1 MLAARRWDSIIFDRP
16 LRLCDLTDRKQ
27 LADIGADAST
37 LLSPYVVTQQ
47 WSLQLMTHPAG
58 IDGFWYLSRLNARER
73 CLAIF
78 GRKTLLDKNRPKGRK
93 GMALERDAALRAYL
107 AREDIA
113 IV

>member
-1 MLAARRWDSIIFDRP
+1 
-16 LRLCDLTDRKQ
+16 
-27 LADIGADAST
+27 
-37 LLSPYVVTQQ
+37 
-47 WSLQLMTHPAG
+47 MTHPAG

-78 GRKTLLDKNRPKGRK
+78 GRKTLLDKNRPKARK